1 MSSLF
6 QNMELIFILFFQMF
20 MGCYIPKYHSFYL
33 LMGRANAA
41 KFFFYIIK
49 LIIEIKLRFTR
60 LCLGFFSRCCDKI
73 LGQKQLKE
81 TRCIWLPAGQTEPR
95 CGAPRSSSSPTVRRE
110 QWLCQGPASFLHHAV
125 QAPLLRRLVDPHLL
139 TYSR

>member
-1 MSSLF
+1 
-6 QNMELIFILFFQMF
+6 MELIFILFFQMF

-81 TRCIWLPAGQTEPR
+81 TRCIWLPAGQTGSQ
-95 CGAPRSSSSPTVRRE
+95 GAE
-110 QWLCQGPASFLHHAV
+110 GHAA
-125 QAPLLRRLVDPHLL
+125 APLPQSGESNGCARAQLPFFIMQSRLPC
-139 TYSR
+139 